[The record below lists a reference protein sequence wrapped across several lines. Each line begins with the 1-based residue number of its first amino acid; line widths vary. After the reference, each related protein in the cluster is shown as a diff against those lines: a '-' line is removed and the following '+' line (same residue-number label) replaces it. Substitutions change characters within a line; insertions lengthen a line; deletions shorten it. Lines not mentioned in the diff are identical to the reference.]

1 MASDVRPRQN
11 DTQSAPCVGPPRP
24 PPPPPPPP
32 SPPVSDCAIAPSAR
46 RTNGTATSTIQ
57 IKEGYADASKMTSP
71 SLSHSGSASVSPTA
85 DSPALSHSSSTPSL
99 PIESSLPSSHSASHY
114 SAHTTISPAAASSSS
129 TPFVKET
136 NTLDAA
142 APTAA
147 DSSLPTTTT
156 AASTTAA
163 VSSKPSSSA
172 SIRGP
177 DSAAAELPSSSP
189 PLDLAAAPSTTTAA
203 PAPSSASS
211 ASEPATTAEKD
222 QDMSPPPAAGVPLS
236 STSLPAQ
243 ILSTADGLAVMPDTL
258 PTDTNTPSIPSST
271 ANPATSTSSLR
282 VTHSSDA
289 AAPTTNKGVVG
300 IPGGGVAAAPTP
312 SNDLQLQ
319 NDGDGGGPS
328 MGVIIGGAVGGAA
341 ALAILALLVWLW
353 RRRARNRKDLGR
365 PHTPLAATAAAAA
378 ASSHHQPPCAI
389 TGPFVAGRQASMRI
403 RNPLQGW
410 WASHGPPPRI
420 NGDQPMRQVAPAATD
435 DPFSDAH
442 STQAQQAVS
451 QQQRLRGILK
461 QPAPSLHSS
470 HPSDASYSSVAA
482 ERRSR
487 AHSLNGQ
494 RAAVAATRRT
504 SSLTNDP
511 FQDRRNKF
519 RSDPFDLELD
529 RQMLG
534 QSSGHIR
541 ASSVY
546 SGGWGG
552 GAPSSRY
559 TSGVSSAWGA
569 EPMAVGNRPGAS
581 DSPTLPQQN
590 ARGFEGGGFVG
601 QAM

>member
-1 MASDVRPRQN
+1 MAGDVRPRQN
-11 DTQSAPCVGPPRP
+11 DTQSAPCGGPPRP
-24 PPPPPPPP
+24 PPPPP
-32 SPPVSDCAIAPSAR
+32 SVSGCALAPSSR
-46 RTNGTATSTIQ
+46 QPNGTTTSTIEM
-57 IKEGYADASKMTSP
+57 KEGYADASKMTSP
-71 SLSHSGSASVSPTA
+71 SLSHWGPASVSPTA
-85 DSPALSHSSSTPSL
+85 DDPAVSHSTSTPSL
-99 PIESSLPSSHSASHY
+99 PIESLLPSSHSTSPASH
-114 SAHTTISPAAASSSS
+114 SSEHTTISPAAASSSS
-129 TPFVKET
+129 TSFVEET

-147 DSSLPTTTT
+147 ESSLPTNI
-156 AASTTAA
+156 AASTSSDTAA
-163 VSSKPSSSA
+163 ASVKPSHSA
-172 SIRGP
+172 SIQFP

-189 PLDLAAAPSTTTAA
+189 PLDLAAVPSTTAAA
-203 PAPSSASS
+203 PAPTSTSPVN
-211 ASEPATTAEKD
+211 EPAATAEKD
-222 QDMSPPPAAGVPLS
+222 HDASPPPAAGVPLS
-236 STSLPAQ
+236 STALPSQNLNTGDSLAAAP
-243 ILSTADGLAVMPDTL
+243 TTL
-258 PTDTNTPSIPSST
+258 PTDTMTPSVPPST
-271 ANPATSTSSLR
+271 AAPATSAGSLS
-282 VTHSSDA
+282 VTQSSDA
-289 AAPTTNKGVVG
+289 AAPTTNKDVVG
-300 IPGGGVAAAPTP
+300 VPSGGVTVAPTP

-353 RRRARNRKDLGR
+353 KRQARNRKEDLGR
-365 PHTPLAATAAAAA
+365 PHSPLAVTAAAGG
-378 ASSHHQPPCAI
+378 SHQQAPYAV
-389 TGPFVAGRQASMRI
+389 TGPFAAGRQASMRI
-403 RNPLQGW
+403 KNPLQGW
-410 WASHGPPPRI
+410 WASHRPPPRI
-420 NGDQPMRQVAPAATD
+420 NGGQPMRQVAPAAAAD

-442 STQAQQAVS
+442 ATQAQHAAS

-470 HPSDASYSSVAA
+470 RPSDASYSSVAA
-482 ERRSR
+482 GRRSR
-487 AHSLNGQ
+487 AHSLSGQ
-494 RAAVAATRRT
+494 RAAATRRA

-529 RQMLG
+529 TQMLRK
-534 QSSGHIR
+534 SSGHVR

-569 EPMAVGNRPGAS
+569 EPTAVGSSRPGPS

-590 ARGFEGGGFVG
+590 ARGFDGGGFVG

>member
-11 DTQSAPCVGPPRP
+11 DTQSAPCGGPPRP
-24 PPPPPPPP
+24 PPPPPP
-32 SPPVSDCAIAPSAR
+32 VSGCAVAPSAR
-46 RTNGTATSTIQ
+46 RPNGTATSTIQ
-57 IKEGYADASKMTSP
+57 VKEGYADASKMTSP

-85 DSPALSHSSSTPSL
+85 DSPAVSHSSSTPSL
-99 PIESSLPSSHSASHY
+99 PIESSLPPSHSASHS
-114 SAHTTISPAAASSSS
+114 SAHITISPAAASSSS
-129 TPFVKET
+129 TSFVEET

-147 DSSLPTTTT
+147 DSSLPTTA
-156 AASTTAA
+156 AASTSTDTAA

-172 SIRGP
+172 SIRLP

-211 ASEPATTAEKD
+211 ASEPAATAEKD
-222 QDMSPPPAAGVPLS
+222 QNTSPPPAVGVPSS
-236 STSLPAQ
+236 STALPSQ
-243 ILSTADGLAVMPDTL
+243 IISTADGLAAMPDTL

-271 ANPATSTSSLR
+271 ANPATSASSLS
-282 VTHSSDA
+282 VTQSSDT

-365 PHTPLAATAAAAA
+365 PHTPLAAAAAAA

-389 TGPFVAGRQASMRI
+389 TGPFAAGRQASMRI

-420 NGDQPMRQVAPAATD
+420 NGDQPMQQVAPAAAD

-442 STQAQQAVS
+442 ATQAQQAAS

-482 ERRSR
+482 GRRSR
-487 AHSLNGQ
+487 AHSLSGQ
-494 RAAVAATRRT
+494 RAAATAAAARRA

-529 RQMLG
+529 TQMLG

-569 EPMAVGNRPGAS
+569 EPMAVGSRPGAS